1 MVNASRKLEVNRNM
15 GFGPNLPS
23 RREAVQAIL
32 DIVSLLYPERA
43 TPSALAVLEGIAL
56 VLLQAKAPMSFE
68 SIARFLA
75 DPAWRSTLLETAA
88 TSEELW
94 QRYTGLAIDP
104 NDLDVDFAW
113 LVNDRLK
120 ALADDSEA

>member
-43 TPSALAVLEGIAL
+43 TQSALAVLEGIAL

-68 SIARFLA
+68 SIDRFLA
-75 DPAWRSTLLETAA
+75 DPGWRSTLLETAA
-88 TSEELW
+88 TSEEPW

-104 NDLDVDFAW
+104 NDLDPDFAW

-120 ALADDSEA
+120 ALADDAEA